1 MEKRRHGRPNQV
13 LGRLNSNGE
22 IEGESSLGLVT
33 GAWILQTR
41 SRGKSVNSRQEKG

>member
-33 GAWILQTR
+33 GAWILHSTDEKQ
-41 SRGKSVNSRQEKG
+41 RQKRK